1 MQGRRHM
8 LSYRR
13 LFAEG
18 EGEGGAAS
26 AKGSPGCFPGQHHTL
41 LWALLVFDE
50 SNICQSH
57 GMRRSRFYAYRSDDM
72 SSMPGCLA
80 F

>member
-26 AKGSPGCFPGQHHTL
+26 ANGSPGCFPGQHHTL
-41 LWALLVFDE
+41 LWALLVSDE
-50 SNICQSH
+50 ANICQSD
-57 GMRRSRFYAYRSDDM
+57 GMCPLGF
-72 SSMPGCLA
+72 
-80 F
+80 